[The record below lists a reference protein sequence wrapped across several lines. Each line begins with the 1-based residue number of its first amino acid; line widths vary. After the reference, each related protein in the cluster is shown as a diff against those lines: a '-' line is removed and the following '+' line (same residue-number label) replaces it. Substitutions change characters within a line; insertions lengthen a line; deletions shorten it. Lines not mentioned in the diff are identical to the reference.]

1 MCIEKN
7 RFKAMSYLCGIS
19 SNTSCAADVEEVLG
33 RDGTD
38 GGSGGGAW
46 NWGGGAVGDA
56 SNWGDAGGVYCF
68 ARRAASAL
76 DKPGL
81 PAPTRTK
88 DVFPFF

>member
-1 MCIEKN
+1 
-7 RFKAMSYLCGIS
+7 MSYLCGIS
-19 SNTSCAADVEEVLG
+19 SNTSCAADVEEDWG
-33 RDGTD
+33 RDG
-38 GGSGGGAW
+38 GGGGGAW

-56 SNWGDAGGVYCF
+56 SNWEGVGGACCF

-81 PAPTRTK
+81 PAPAYTE